1 MIVDDSAAFRD
12 AIRHLLSKN
21 NAYHIVAEAENG
33 KTAIEMMKQHTPE
46 LILMDIEM
54 PVMNGIEATKLLLKN
69 NKDLKIIA
77 ITAHEERLYIDDIAN
92 AGFIAFIYK
101 NQVFDQLENA
111 IESAIK
117 RKLIITT

>member
-21 NAYHIVAEAENG
+21 NAYQIVAEAENG

-54 PVMNGIEATKLLLKN
+54 PVMNGIEATKLLLK
-69 NKDLKIIA
+69 K
-77 ITAHEERLYIDDIAN
+77 
-92 AGFIAFIYK
+92 
-101 NQVFDQLENA
+101 
-111 IESAIK
+111 
-117 RKLIITT
+117 

>member
-1 MIVDDSAAFRD
+1 MIVDDSPAFRD

-21 NAYHIVAEAENG
+21 PAYKIIAEAENG
-33 KTAIEMMKQHTPE
+33 KIAIERLKQYTPD

-54 PVMNGIEATKLLLKN
+54 PEMDGIEATKIMLKM

-77 ITAHEERLYIDDIAN
+77 ITAHEERLYLDDIVN
-92 AGFIAFIYK
+92 TGFIAFIFK

-111 IESAIK
+111 IESAISG
-117 RKLIITT
+117 KLHRTI

>member
-1 MIVDDSAAFRD
+1 MG
-12 AIRHLLSKN
+12 L
-21 NAYHIVAEAENG
+21 
-33 KTAIEMMKQHTPE
+33 KQQ
-46 LILMDIEM
+46 
-54 PVMNGIEATKLLLKN
+54 NCCLKN

-92 AGFIAFIYK
+92 TGFIAFIYK

-117 RKLIITT
+117 GKLIITI